1 MHMAWRGLSLDL
13 LVPKGDIIFPE
24 GTAAP
29 PPNLFLSVLG
39 LTNGVEWGIKYRVF
53 SCGRQKRGE
62 DP

>member
-29 PPNLFLSVLG
+29 PPQFVSFSVRTNEWCGVGHKIQG
-39 LTNGVEWGIKYRVF
+39 L
-53 SCGRQKRGE
+53 
-62 DP
+62 